1 MIKISLVSKNLSLIS
16 GYSGKSIWVIVLATI
31 MTSFMEVISLA
42 AIYNIFLY
50 ILTAE
55 VSSVAENAIRYIQTI
70 INVLSLSIN
79 ANSGALCLCFMA
91 IIFSG
96 LCRFYMTKLVAD
108 IAFNTGTSISKIIFT
123 NYLKLAY
130 SKQVLKNSNDI
141 ASTVV
146 NKANDLIYMSLIP
159 ALTLVSSSVFG
170 IVIVFTVAYI
180 NIFGTISLLLLL
192 VILYSSVIKIFKI
205 KLYNLGAV
213 ISTKYKF
220 VFKTVTEAIGSIRDI
235 HLNQMQNIYVDNFNR
250 ENTILRHAQRD
261 FTLFTNGPK
270 FLIEAIAMVFII
282 GIAIFMSAD
291 GSLDSSTFAA
301 IAVIALGAQ
310 RLIPIAQQIYTGI
323 TSLESSKPIL
333 DDITKALH
341 QDIDSINDNDQAES
355 FPFTSVIT
363 FSDVTY
369 SYPSSKKDAVKDINI
384 DILKGDVVGV
394 AGKTGCGKS
403 TFIDLLCRLITP
415 TEGLMSVDGKQL
427 GESDSRGWQ
436 KNITAVAQNV
446 FLSDDSIIDNIA
458 FGDPADSVDMKRIKL
473 VSNAA
478 GLVGFV
484 EQLPLGMDTVV
495 GERGALLS
503 GGQKQ
508 RIGIARALYNLS
520 NILVLDESTNALD
533 INTEKYV
540 ISSIRET
547 YPNLTMFVVSHS
559 STTLSYCDYI
569 LSFEEGGIVKKISYE
584 EYLQQLNM
592 YV

>member
-1 MIKISLVSKNLSLIS
+1 
-16 GYSGKSIWVIVLATI
+16 
-31 MTSFMEVISLA
+31 
-42 AIYNIFLY
+42 
-50 ILTAE
+50 
-55 VSSVAENAIRYIQTI
+55 
-70 INVLSLSIN
+70 
-79 ANSGALCLCFMA
+79 
-91 IIFSG
+91 
-96 LCRFYMTKLVAD
+96 
-108 IAFNTGTSISKIIFT
+108 
-123 NYLKLAY
+123 
-130 SKQVLKNSNDI
+130 
-141 ASTVV
+141 
-146 NKANDLIYMSLIP
+146 
-159 ALTLVSSSVFG
+159 
-170 IVIVFTVAYI
+170 
-180 NIFGTISLLLLL
+180 
-192 VILYSSVIKIFKI
+192 
-205 KLYNLGAV
+205 
-213 ISTKYKF
+213 
-220 VFKTVTEAIGSIRDI
+220 
-235 HLNQMQNIYVDNFNR
+235 
-250 ENTILRHAQRD
+250 
-261 FTLFTNGPK
+261 
-270 FLIEAIAMVFII
+270 MVFII

-503 GGQKQ
+503 GGQMQ